1 MVQDCHYLPAP
12 YFLGEKDMVNS
23 KRPVASRVNY
33 ANVNIVRKTAGFLF
47 ILIPVVLLCARFIFN
62 VDVLDI
68 QVILPA
74 ISMVAAA
81 VAFFIFSASFIP
93 RARRSND
100 SGPAWFCRLFWLIAV
115 NALMFVAGNVD
126 FAGYDNMAFAAAAL
140 LPALIPMTEGLE
152 YAVVLVNELIWA
164 YFISRGMEDP
174 GMDIAVKIGI
184 CLVAGII
191 SRYVYSLRLRV
202 LLMRHKMGGITKDA
216 LIDPLTG
223 LLNRRGFDRQV
234 ESIWPFCVRNDY
246 KVALLII
253 DIDNFK
259 AFNDE
264 YGHPEGDA
272 CLKQVSE
279 CIKSTA
285 KRSTDI
291 VSRIGGEEFIVFIQG
306 NKEDEMVDFAETIR
320 RNVERMAIPHSH
332 DAPHPFVTVSI
343 GLAIAAP
350 RGMDINMLYEA
361 ADVELY
367 HAKERGRNAVS
378 CSGRVKR
385 RYSALA

>member
-1 MVQDCHYLPAP
+1 MRY
-12 YFLGEKDMVNS
+12 LGEENMRNT

-47 ILIPVVLLCARFIFN
+47 ILIPAVMICALLIFN
-62 VDVLDI
+62 VDILDI

-74 ISMVAAA
+74 ISMEAAA
-81 VAFFIFSASFIP
+81 VVFFVFSASFIP
-93 RARRSND
+93 RARRSDD
-100 SGPAWFCRLFWLIAV
+100 SGPAWFCRIFWLITA
-115 NALMFVAGNVD
+115 NALMFVAWSVD
-126 FAGYDNMAFAAAAL
+126 FAGYDNVAFVTVVMMMAV
-140 LPALIPMTEGLE
+140 IPMLDGLE
-152 YAVVLVNELIWA
+152 CTVLLIIELIWS
-164 YFISRGMEDP
+164 YFMSLNMEDP
-174 GMDIAVKIGI
+174 GTDLAVKVGI
-184 CLVAGII
+184 CLVMVLV
-191 SRYVYSLRLRV
+191 SRYVYSLRLR
-202 LLMRHKMGGITKDA
+202 LFLMRHRMGGITKDA
-216 LIDPLTG
+216 LVDPLTG

-264 YGHPEGDA
+264 FGHPEGDD
-272 CLKQVSE
+272 CLKRVSE
-279 CIKSTA
+279 CIMGTA

-367 HAKERGRNAVS
+367 HAKEQGRNKVS
-378 CSGRVKR
+378 FSGKVKR

>member
-1 MVQDCHYLPAP
+1 MR
-12 YFLGEKDMVNS
+12 NT

-47 ILIPVVLLCARFIFN
+47 ILIPAVMICALLIFN
-62 VDVLDI
+62 VDILDI

-74 ISMVAAA
+74 ISMEAAA
-81 VAFFIFSASFIP
+81 VVFFVFSASFIP
-93 RARRSND
+93 RARRSDD
-100 SGPAWFCRLFWLIAV
+100 SGPAWFCRIFWLITA
-115 NALMFVAGNVD
+115 NALMFVAWSVD
-126 FAGYDNMAFAAAAL
+126 FAGYDNVAFVTVVMMMAV
-140 LPALIPMTEGLE
+140 IPMLDGLE
-152 YAVVLVNELIWA
+152 CTVLLIIELIWS
-164 YFISRGMEDP
+164 YFMSLNMEDP
-174 GMDIAVKIGI
+174 GTDLAVKVGI
-184 CLVAGII
+184 CLVMVLV
-191 SRYVYSLRLRV
+191 SRYVYSLRLR
-202 LLMRHKMGGITKDA
+202 LFLMRHRMGGITKDA
-216 LIDPLTG
+216 LVDPLTG

-264 YGHPEGDA
+264 FGHPEGDD
-272 CLKQVSE
+272 CLKRVSE
-279 CIKSTA
+279 CIMGTA

-367 HAKERGRNAVS
+367 HAKEQGRNKVS
-378 CSGRVKR
+378 FSGKVKR